1 MSALAKL
8 MILWGN
14 SVSGSDTRYSKNME
28 ELLEW
33 GASVY
38 LGEDETTIEQAELVV
53 HTAAIKSDNRELISA
68 KNLNKKII
76 SREDLLYEVSLE
88 YEKVVAVSGTHG
100 KTTVSS
106 MIACVCAEAALNF
119 TAHIGVE
126 KENLIYKG
134 KDVFVTEACE
144 YNRSFLS
151 LKPDVGVILNV
162 EMDHPDTY
170 KNLDE
175 VYYSFNSFSAR
186 INRSGIL
193 VLNADS
199 EYYKVAK
206 CTYKNMRTY
215 AIESI
220 ADVVATNIINYGNGY
235 YGFRIEEKSFP
246 NLDVKLSVQGY
257 HNVYNALAT
266 FVTCVALGIERTTV
280 VRALEKFK
288 GVRGRFEFIGNV
300 NGASIYRDYA
310 HHPTEIK
317 ATIHT
322 ALKLKPSG
330 RLITVF
336 QPHTVSRTEALF
348 NDFLT
353 SFCDSDIVFVL
364 KEYVARKEENGLT
377 AFDLYEGLRGRGV
390 NVVYY
395 KNQFELTKGL
405 LKTVQKGDV
414 VLVLGAG
421 DVANV
426 GELLLK

>member
-8 MILWGN
+8 MVLWGN
-14 SVSGSDTRYSKNME
+14 SVSGSDVRYSKNME

-38 LGEDETTIEQAELVV
+38 LGEDEKIVEEADLVV
-53 HTAAIKSDNRELISA
+53 YTAAVKKDDRELICA
-68 KNLNKKII
+68 KKLNKKII
-76 SREDLLYEVSLE
+76 SRDALLYEVSLE
-88 YEKVVAVSGTHG
+88 YDKVVAVSGTHG

-106 MIACVCAEAALNF
+106 MIASVCLETTLSF

-126 KENLIYKG
+126 KGNLIYKG
-134 KDVFVTEACE
+134 KEVFVTEACE
-144 YNRSFLS
+144 YDRSFLS
-151 LKPDVGVILNV
+151 LKPDVGVVLNV

-175 VYYSFNSFSAR
+175 VYKSFNSFSSR
-186 INRSGIL
+186 INRGGIL

-215 AIESI
+215 AVEST

-235 YGFRIEEKSFP
+235 YGFRIQENGFP

-266 FVTCVALGIERTTV
+266 FVTCIALGVERKTV
-280 VRALEKFK
+280 VRGIEKFK
-288 GVRGRFEFIGNV
+288 GVSGRFELLGSV
-300 NGASIYRDYA
+300 NGASVYRDYA
-310 HHPTEIK
+310 HHPTEIR
-317 ATIHT
+317 ATVQT

-330 RLITVF
+330 RVITVF
-336 QPHTVSRTEALF
+336 QPHTVSRTEALY
-348 NDFLT
+348 NEFLT
-353 SFCDSDIVFVL
+353 SFCDSDVVFVL
-364 KEYVARKEENGLT
+364 KEYVARKEESGLT
-377 AFDLYEGLRGRGV
+377 AFDLYEGLRDRGV

-395 KNQFELTKGL
+395 KNQFELSKGL
-405 LKTVQKGDV
+405 FKTVQKGDV

-421 DVANV
+421 DVSGI
-426 GELLLK
+426 GELILK